1 MCFTDVS
8 IKLKNIND
16 PDQGYDWNE
25 RAKLSWF
32 KNSVIML
39 GIVSFVAIGSVAA
52 NLYVLIYLII
62 SSSNNKTFDDSQ
74 KGNKDAQKRLFIF
87 TAIMLINHLA
97 FAVMQVLFTVITYS
111 PTIYF
116 LLSIQSYVLDFV
128 NLSPPWFLLFV
139 SPQLRRCV
147 LRMRIIKDFSNVVK
161 VSQISQI
168 PSFAQRREQSV
179 FTTHTKINNN
189 TQKVIKVT
197 G

>member
-8 IKLKNIND
+8 IRLKNSED

-32 KNSVIML
+32 ENSVVML
-39 GIVSFVAIGSVAA
+39 GILSFVAIGSVAA

-97 FAVMQVLFTVITYS
+97 FAVMQILFTVIKHK

-168 PSFAQRREQSV
+168 PSSTPKQHINIK
-179 FTTHTKINNN
+179 TNDINNN
-189 TQKVIKVT
+189 KNLRRAISIPA
-197 G
+197 